1 VTSSPPARPRPRNL
15 ASFLWILPLAPLGLA
30 IAQVQKAPLIAPK
43 HDLTAD
49 QAAKVGDAIRARE
62 PAMYRESV
70 ERFPGDDWS
79 QGDHFGN
86 QERSFVRDQSAL
98 LNARPGAVLRAIAED
113 LRREARP
120 STGAAQAG
128 NPRGTAPPCMPRPF
142 YD

>member
-1 VTSSPPARPRPRNL
+1 MV
-15 ASFLWILPLAPLGLA
+15 PLGIA
-30 IAQVQKAPLIAPK
+30 IVQVQKAPLIPARQ
-43 HDLTAD
+43 DLTEA

-98 LNARPGAVLRAIAED
+98 LGARPGAILRAIAED
-113 LRREARP
+113 LRAQ
-120 STGAAQAG
+120 AAQKSSASQAP